1 VPERR
6 FTLDGLAEGR
16 AGRNYASGLGAF
28 ASLNGELKSRWLP
41 KARGDDY
48 EFLSRLR
55 GGDTFGDVPLDQ
67 LFQLGVERDNDLWL
81 RGHPGTLDGRKG
93 RAPLGRRYLLL
104 NSELYKTVYD
114 GAFFRVQLGP
124 FFDAGTIADPSGLF
138 GSQKWLFDTGIQARL
153 RVLGSVSVLL
163 SYGRDLRSGT
173 GVFYGTTVH

>member
-6 FTLDGLAEGR
+6 FTLDGQAEFR
-16 AGRNYASGLGAF
+16 AGRNYGSGLGAF
-28 ASLNGELKSRWLP
+28 ASVNGELKSRWLP

-67 LFQLGVERDNDLWL
+67 LFQLGVERDNGLWL

-114 GAFFRVQLGP
+114 AAFFRVQLGP
-124 FFDAGTIADPSGLF
+124 FFDTGAIADPSGLF

-173 GVFYGTTVH
+173 AAFYGTSVH